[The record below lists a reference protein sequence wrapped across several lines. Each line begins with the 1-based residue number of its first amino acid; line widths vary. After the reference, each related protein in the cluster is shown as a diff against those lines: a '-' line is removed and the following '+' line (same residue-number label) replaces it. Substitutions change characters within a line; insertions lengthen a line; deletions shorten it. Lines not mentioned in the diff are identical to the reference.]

1 MNPQIVVIG
10 SINMDIVNHVT
21 SFPEPGETI
30 TGLGTEYSPGGK
42 GANQAVAASLAG
54 GEVMMIGA
62 VGDDPFGE
70 VLKASLVNYGVNIE
84 QVVGKSG
91 SSGLAFITVN
101 DEGQNHIVLSGGANA
116 LVSADDVLASL
127 VKLTDIKVMLF
138 QNEIPWIT
146 TAFAMRW
153 AHTHGIKV
161 YYNPAPAMK
170 IPQDTLSSIDT
181 LILNEMETQFITGM
195 IVSNVAEAEKAADAL
210 IGLGVRAV
218 IVTLGEKG
226 SLYKDNNEKLVIA
239 PAFKVEPL
247 DTTAAGDTFIGAFT
261 VAQVEGEDIESSLRF
276 ASAAAALSV
285 SIKGAQVSIPLRQ
298 DIEKFIDARGL

>member
-1 MNPQIVVIG
+1 MNSKIVVIG
-10 SINMDIVNHVT
+10 SINMDIVNHVA

-54 GEVMMIGA
+54 GEVIMIGA

-70 VLKASLVNYGVNIE
+70 ALKESLVNYGVNIE
-84 QVVGKSG
+84 QVLVKDE

-101 DEGQNHIVLSGGANA
+101 HQGQNHIVLSGGANA
-116 LVSADDVLASL
+116 LVSADDVLARL
-127 VKLTDIKVMLF
+127 IKIVEIKVMLF
-138 QNEIPWIT
+138 QNEIPWT
-146 TAFAMRW
+146 TTEFAMRW
-153 AHTHGIKV
+153 ANANGIKV

-170 IPQDTLSSIDT
+170 IPQETLSYIDM
-181 LILNEMETQFITGM
+181 LILNETETQFITGM
-195 IVSNVAEAEKAADAL
+195 FVSSATEAEKAADSL
-210 IGLGVRAV
+210 IELGVNAV

-226 SLYKDNNEKLVIA
+226 SIYKDKNEKLVIA
-239 PAFKVEPL
+239 SAFKVEPL

-261 VAQVEGEDIESSLRF
+261 VSQLEGADIGSSLRF

-285 SIKGAQVSIPLRQ
+285 SRKGAQVSIPQRQ
-298 DIEKFIDARGL
+298 DIVNFIHSVV